1 MTDEAEPHESEIDAQ
16 LRQLKELEAEGEKNY
31 DDLYRSRSDYEATVC
46 YSGAKEAF
54 YDAISLAHKLGLKKD
69 SDRLTRRLDHIKAV
83 FRSQF
88 S

>member
-1 MTDEAEPHESEIDAQ
+1 MANDSGRET
-16 LRQLKELEAEGEKNY
+16 LLKQLKELEAEGEKNY
-31 DDLYRSRSDYEATVC
+31 DDLYETRSDHDATVC

-54 YDAISLAHKLGLKKD
+54 YDAISLADRLGLSEE
-69 SDRLTRRLDHIKAV
+69 SDRLLKRLEHIKAV

>member
-1 MTDEAEPHESEIDAQ
+1 MVDDPKREAQ
-16 LRQLKELEAEGEKNY
+16 LKQLEALKAEGEKNY
-31 DDLYRSRSDYEATVC
+31 DDLYETRSDYDATVC

-54 YDAISLAHKLGLKKD
+54 HDAISLARQLGLAEEAEALRK
-69 SDRLTRRLDHIKAV
+69 RLEHIKGV

>member
-1 MTDEAEPHESEIDAQ
+1 MADNAERQSLLKQ
-16 LRQLKELEAEGEKNY
+16 LEQLKAEGEKNY
-31 DDLYRSRSDYEATVC
+31 DDLYATRSDHDATVC

-54 YDAISLAHKLGLKKD
+54 HDAIRLASQLGLTEEATALHK
-69 SDRLTRRLDHIKAV
+69 RLEHIKAV

>member
-1 MTDEAEPHESEIDAQ
+1 MVDDAEREKLLKQ
-16 LRQLKELEAEGEKNY
+16 LEELKAEGEKNY
-31 DDLYRSRSDYEATVC
+31 DNLYETHSDYDATVC

-54 YDAISLAHKLGLKKD
+54 HDAIALARRLGLDDEAETLYK
-69 SDRLTRRLDHIKAV
+69 RLKHIKAV

>member
-1 MTDEAEPHESEIDAQ
+1 MADDAERERLLKH
-16 LRQLKELEAEGEKNY
+16 LKELEAEGEKNY
-31 DDLYRSRSDYEATVC
+31 DDLYQARSDYDATVC

-54 YDAISLAHKLGLKKD
+54 YDAISLAHRFGLNED
-69 SDRLTRRLDHIKAV
+69 ADRLTKRLDHIKAV

>member
-1 MTDEAEPHESEIDAQ
+1 MANDAEREAQ
-16 LRQLKELEAEGEKNY
+16 LKQLKELEAEGEKNY
-31 DDLYRSRSDYEATVC
+31 DDLYETRSDYDATVC

-54 YDAISLAHKLGLKKD
+54 YDAISLANRLGLTEEA
-69 SDRLTRRLDHIKAV
+69 DRLYKRLEHIKAV

>member
-1 MTDEAEPHESEIDAQ
+1 MADDAERER
-16 LRQLKELEAEGEKNY
+16 LLKHLKDLEAAGEKDY
-31 DDLYRSRSDYEATVC
+31 DDLYGARSDYDATVC

-54 YDAISLAHKLGLKKD
+54 YDAISIARGLGLED
-69 SDRLTRRLDHIKAV
+69 EVERLTKRLDHIKAV

>member
-1 MTDEAEPHESEIDAQ
+1 MVDDLKREAQ
-16 LRQLKELEAEGEKNY
+16 LKQLEALKAEGEKNY
-31 DDLYRSRSDYEATVC
+31 DDLYETRSDYDATVC

-54 YDAISLAHKLGLKKD
+54 HDAISLARQLGLAEEAEALRK
-69 SDRLTRRLDHIKAV
+69 RLEHIKGV